1 MKWLLGSNLSQHK
14 LCWLWMNDPLWHP
27 WMGLWFC
34 VWQRTYDQH
43 SRVLPPLQP
52 GSRLAIP
59 SRTDTDWFLLGTIFE
74 LCHHRTYVVQSG
86 KGSVL
91 IQNRRFSKPVH
102 WLLFF
107 NAPDVNETHTPG
119 PKGLDLTRLLPGRM
133 VTDQI
138 EPCITCRLRPI
149 DVSRSENTPAS
160 ASLPTSIWKLKSPD
174 KISDSGNKII
184 DSR

>member
-74 LCHHRTYVVQSG
+74 LCHHRTYVVQTG

-91 IQNRRFSKPVH
+91 IQNRRFSTARKIGFTQIYSVQIWCKTVQTRSKSKAKMVNTAFACQFTWGCKFEGKCGIYH
-102 WLLFF
+102 LCLLFNLSVHF
-107 NAPDVNETHTPG
+107 FAPNLHWVN
-119 PKGLDLTRLLPGRM
+119 LM
-133 VTDQI
+133 
-138 EPCITCRLRPI
+138 
-149 DVSRSENTPAS
+149 
-160 ASLPTSIWKLKSPD
+160 
-174 KISDSGNKII
+174 
-184 DSR
+184 